1 VPRLFSRFYDVLKQK
16 FNEQQGFTKTMLEY
30 ALETKLTNL
39 KKTGVYTH
47 RLYDRIFFAKT
58 KEALGGRCRLMISGS
73 APLLP

>member
-1 VPRLFSRFYDVLKQK
+1 
-16 FNEQQGFTKTMLEY
+16 MLEY